1 MLMIQIIKHILDALH
16 QCNQLKIKIKKSLVD
31 LILCIFLLRHAQKL
45 KT

>member
-1 MLMIQIIKHILDALH
+1 MIQTIKHIPDALR
-16 QCNQLKIKIKKSLVD
+16 QCNKPKIKRKKNLVN